1 MKSLVEIL
9 KEEYQ
14 NYCQDKNIDWLQSV
28 EFAEMRK
35 KRGAECYFVAL
46 KNDENIKVAGL
57 ISSKNK
63 RFDLVMVEQNGV
75 SQADFVDFLLKSEEF
90 ARERGAI
97 SYRIL
102 PKVVR
107 ALRNDKLEIIESNN
121 LDWLNKPLLKAGFK
135 YHSGFKHKFDMDVNM
150 HVYLK
155 DLTELSEDSVASTYN
170 QTTRRNLRA
179 AVKKGVNIRKVE
191 EGEFSDF
198 VAILKSS
205 NQKNGVGTRY
215 EEYYHDLKTCFGE
228 RAHFMGVEFEGKLI
242 SAGVFIFS
250 KNEVVY
256 FEGGSLQE
264 YRKIPA
270 STFLQDHMIKEAIR
284 AGASKYN
291 FYGITAEPKASLLRF
306 KAGFRGVAVEY
317 AGEYRKRYLFRTIL
331 SKILRR

>member
-1 MKSLVEIL
+1 MKSLAEIS

-35 KRGAECYFVAL
+35 KRGAECHFVAL
-46 KNDENIKVAGL
+46 KNNENIEVAGL

-63 RFDLVMVEQNGV
+63 RFDLVMIEQNGV
-75 SQADFVDFLLKSEEF
+75 SQADFVDFLVKSEEF
-90 ARERGAI
+90 ARERGAV

-107 ALRNDKLEIIESNN
+107 TLRNDKLEIIESTN
-121 LDWLNKPLLKAGFK
+121 LKWLSEPLLKAGFK
-135 YHSGFKHKFDMDVNM
+135 YHSGFKYEFDMDVNM

-155 DLTELSEDSVASTYN
+155 ELTELNEDDVASTYN

-179 AVKKGVNIRKVE
+179 AMKKGVNIRKVE
-191 EGEFSDF
+191 ESEFADF

-205 NQKNGVGTRY
+205 NQKNGVDTRDK
-215 EEYYHDLKTCFGE
+215 EYYHNLKTCFGE
-228 RAHFMGVEFEGKLI
+228 QAHFMGVEFEGKLI

-256 FEGGSLQE
+256 FEGGTLQE
-264 YRKIPA
+264 YHKIPA
-270 STFLQDHMIKEAIR
+270 STFLQDYMIKEAIR

-306 KAGFRGVAVEY
+306 KSGFRGVAVEY
-317 AGEYRKRYLFRTIL
+317 AGEYRKRYLLRTIL
-331 SKILRR
+331 RKIFRK

>member
-35 KRGAECYFVAL
+35 KRGAECHFVAL
-46 KNDENIKVAGL
+46 KNDENIEVAGL

-63 RFDLVMVEQNGV
+63 RFDLVMIEQNGV
-75 SQADFVDFLLKSEEF
+75 SQADFVDFLVKSEEF
-90 ARERGAI
+90 ARERGAV

-107 ALRNDKLEIIESNN
+107 TLRNDKLEFIESTNQK
-121 LDWLNKPLLKAGFK
+121 WLSEPLLKAGFK
-135 YHSGFKHKFDMDVNM
+135 YYSGFKHEFDMDVNM
-150 HVYLK
+150 HVYFK
-155 DLTELSEDSVASTYN
+155 DLTELSEDDVAATYN

-179 AVKKGVNIRKVE
+179 AMKKGVNISKVE
-191 EGEFSDF
+191 EGEFADF

-205 NQKNGVGTRY
+205 NQKNGVGTRD
-215 EEYYHDLKTCFGE
+215 EEYYHNLKTCFGKQ
-228 RAHFMGVEFEGKLI
+228 AHFIGVEFEGKLI

-256 FEGGSLQE
+256 FEGGTLQE
-264 YRKIPA
+264 YHKIPA
-270 STFLQDHMIKEAIR
+270 STFLQDYMIREAIR
-284 AGASKYN
+284 ARASKYN
-291 FYGITAEPKASLLRF
+291 FYGITADPKASLLRF

-331 SKILRR
+331 SKIFRK

>member
-46 KNDENIKVAGL
+46 KNDENIEVAGL

-75 SQADFVDFLLKSEEF
+75 SQADFVDFLVKSEEF

-107 ALRNDKLEIIESNN
+107 ALRNDKLEIIESTN
-121 LDWLNKPLLKAGFK
+121 LNWLSEPLLKAGFK
-135 YHSGFKHKFDMDVNM
+135 YHSGFKHEFDMDVNM

-155 DLTELSEDSVASTYN
+155 DLTELSEDDVASTYN

-179 AVKKGVNIRKVE
+179 AIKKGVNVRKVE
-191 EGEFSDF
+191 ENEFADF
-198 VAILKSS
+198 VAILK
-205 NQKNGVGTRY
+205 
-215 EEYYHDLKTCFGE
+215 TCFGE
-228 RAHFMGVEFEGKLI
+228 QAHFMGVEFEGKLI

>member
-35 KRGAECYFVAL
+35 KRGAECHFVAL
-46 KNDENIKVAGL
+46 KNNENIEVAGL

-63 RFDLVMVEQNGV
+63 RFDLVMIEQNGV
-75 SQADFVDFLLKSEEF
+75 SQADFVDFLVKSVEF
-90 ARERGAI
+90 ARERGAV

-107 ALRNDKLEIIESNN
+107 TLRNDKLEIIESTN
-121 LDWLNKPLLKAGFK
+121 LKWLSEPLLKAGFK
-135 YHSGFKHKFDMDVNM
+135 YHSGFKYEFDMDVNM

-155 DLTELSEDSVASTYN
+155 ELTELNEDDVASTYN

-179 AVKKGVNIRKVE
+179 AMKKGVNIRKVE
-191 EGEFSDF
+191 ESEFADF

-205 NQKNGVGTRY
+205 NQKNGVDTRDK
-215 EEYYHDLKTCFGE
+215 EYYHNLKTCFGE
-228 RAHFMGVEFEGKLI
+228 QAHFIGVEFEGKLI

-256 FEGGSLQE
+256 FEGGTLQE
-264 YRKIPA
+264 YHKIPA
-270 STFLQDHMIKEAIR
+270 STFLQDYMIKEAIR

-306 KAGFRGVAVEY
+306 KSGFRGVAVEY
-317 AGEYRKRYLFRTIL
+317 AGEYRKRYLLRTIL
-331 SKILRR
+331 RKIFRK

>member
-35 KRGAECYFVAL
+35 KRGAECHFVAL
-46 KNDENIKVAGL
+46 KNNENIEVAGL

-63 RFDLVMVEQNGV
+63 RFDLVMIEQNGV
-75 SQADFVDFLLKSEEF
+75 SQADFVDFLVKSEEF
-90 ARERGAI
+90 ARERGAV

-107 ALRNDKLEIIESNN
+107 TLRNDKLEIIESTN
-121 LDWLNKPLLKAGFK
+121 LKWLSEPLLKAGFK
-135 YHSGFKHKFDMDVNM
+135 YHSGFKYEFDMDVNM

-155 DLTELSEDSVASTYN
+155 ELTELNEDDVASTYN

-179 AVKKGVNIRKVE
+179 AMKKGVNIRKVE
-191 EGEFSDF
+191 ESEFADF

-205 NQKNGVGTRY
+205 NQKNGVDTRDK
-215 EEYYHDLKTCFGE
+215 EYYHNLKTCFGE
-228 RAHFMGVEFEGKLI
+228 QAHFMGVEFEGKLI

-256 FEGGSLQE
+256 FEGGTLQE
-264 YRKIPA
+264 YHKIPA
-270 STFLQDHMIKEAIR
+270 STFLQDYMIKEAIR

-291 FYGITAEPKASLLRF
+291 FYGITAERKASLLRF

-317 AGEYRKRYLFRTIL
+317 AGEYRKRYLLRTIL
-331 SKILRR
+331 RKIFRK